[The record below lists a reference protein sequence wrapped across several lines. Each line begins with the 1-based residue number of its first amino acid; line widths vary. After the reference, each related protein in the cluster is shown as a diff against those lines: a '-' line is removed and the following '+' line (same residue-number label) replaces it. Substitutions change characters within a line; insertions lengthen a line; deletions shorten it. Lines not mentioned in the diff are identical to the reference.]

1 MQKIEPKQKAIEH
14 TYLTAHHFNLPALLF
29 TPSVVAVV

>member
-1 MQKIEPKQKAIEH
+1 MEIKQKSIER
-14 TYLTAHHFNLPALLF
+14 TYLIAHHFNLTAVLF